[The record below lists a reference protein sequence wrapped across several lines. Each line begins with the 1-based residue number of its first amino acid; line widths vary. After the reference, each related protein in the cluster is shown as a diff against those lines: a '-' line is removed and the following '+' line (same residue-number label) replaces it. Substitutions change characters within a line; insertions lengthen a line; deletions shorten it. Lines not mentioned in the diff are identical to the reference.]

1 MEQEVTNIYHVHEE
15 LVQSCE
21 RRERLE
27 RTARGRLQNDCRRY
41 QDLNLALRENVEML
55 QNQLIQAT
63 QQQQQQL
70 ASSGRSQQDLLITQ
84 LIQQNKELVDANK
97 RQYIEVQAQSATL
110 EEQRIHINVLDN
122 ALKRLEEECRQKQ
135 IYQKQL
141 QHALQS
147 LQNANERRDKLR
159 FELENELTK
168 DINRGAAAAV
178 ASVNM
183 TTTSSDP
190 SSNLKWQLRE
200 KDNQIMRLEAECSKL
215 EQQRNTMEDNQVR
228 KMTMEKNSQETE
240 RMISEAQAQRKV
252 SELQTRLKMVE
263 NRLAEKE
270 KETIIRQL
278 QGGNS
283 VGNTYSLLNNNDCY
297 TTSSSSIV
305 SSAPTTPLIYQS
317 TNYDQLLPP
326 TSSGV
331 SKNGQMSNAGTSNN
345 SYDLLG
351 GNGNSILDYSGLTA
365 AGIYGHPNYGQK
377 MPTPNVG
384 MSPNTSCSSTTTAIL
399 QSQQQQINYDQS
411 LDEQRKTID
420 DQLKQLDGA
429 LLSKVSELTLIQQQH
444 IQLQQQQN
452 RNLKSK
458 NARLLT
464 TSRDS
469 SRASSLSLCG
479 PGPGPGQSAVASRAS
494 MQKCLTNPN
503 TMNMMTNNSL
513 ASSMQ
518 SLPVNMKSIYGG
530 CGGDEDD
537 DDDDDL
543 EMDSEK
549 EVFY

>member
-1 MEQEVTNIYHVHEE
+1 
-15 LVQSCE
+15 
-21 RRERLE
+21 
-27 RTARGRLQNDCRRY
+27 
-41 QDLNLALRENVEML
+41 ML
-55 QNQLIQAT
+55 QSQLIQAT
-63 QQQQQQL
+63 QQQQQQH
-70 ASSGRSQQDLLITQ
+70 
-84 LIQQNKELVDANK
+84 
-97 RQYIEVQAQSATL
+97 IEVQAQSATL

-159 FELENELTK
+159 FDLENELTK
-168 DINRGAAAAV
+168 DINRGTAAAV

-317 TNYDQLLPP
+317 TNYDQLMPP

-331 SKNGQMSNAGTSNN
+331 SKNGQLSNAGTSNN
-345 SYDLLG
+345 SYDLMG
-351 GNGNSILDYSGLTA
+351 GNGNSMLDYS
-365 AGIYGHPNYGQK
+365 GIYGHPNYGQK
-377 MPTPNVG
+377 IPTPNVG

-479 PGPGPGQSAVASRAS
+479 PGQSAVVVSRAS

-518 SLPVNMKSIYGG
+518 SLPVNLKSIYGG